1 MAFLVLY
8 TFYIFSS
15 VKFFVLFP
23 QGFQKDKKVRS
34 MCSLFKGCINL
45 KKVCLYA
52 SSVWYFGGNNGG
64 FRICKKIF
72 PVAGRMPGNKH
83 YYYCYCYYY
92 YYHYYYFY
100 YIVIIIIIIIIIITI
115 SLVVGNRPTQD
126 TSQKSQGNFFFVVS
140 INPFFIFFKTWK
152 IINWDFWEVILGRSI
167 SRYYHFCTI

>member
-1 MAFLVLY
+1 MAFLVLF

-92 YYHYYYFY
+92 YYYHYYYFY

-126 TSQKSQGNFFFVVS
+126 TSQKSQGSFFLSFLYTL
-140 INPFFIFFKTWK
+140 FYIF
-152 IINWDFWEVILGRSI
+152 
-167 SRYYHFCTI
+167 